1 MSEKFYCFFI
11 AAVFVKFHSTKPLN
25 RLYIIILFDF
35 LQNSYLKKIGVTM
48 FKNFLVFSF
57 LIFVLACTQ
66 KPTADPNYVKEIN
79 EWDAKRVNRLKADDG
94 WLNLAGRFW
103 LKQGE
108 STFGSA
114 KDNDL
119 KVESESFP
127 KHAGTFL
134 FVDSTVTFKAN
145 EDVKVLLDGNPIKEI
160 KLIDDQKKDMTVL
173 QIGSVKF
180 NLIIRDTLYGIRF
193 RDLNSELVKNFKGI
207 ERFPIDESWKINAQF
222 KAYNPPKEIE
232 VPNVLG
238 QISKEKSPGAIVF
251 EREGKSYRIDAVG
264 EGDGDLFLIIADET
278 SGDETYGGGRF
289 MYVKTPDS
297 TGTIILDFNKAY
309 NPPCVFTK
317 YATCPLPPLQNYLKL
332 RIEAGEKDYGH

>member
-1 MSEKFYCFFI
+1 M
-11 AAVFVKFHSTKPLN
+11 
-25 RLYIIILFDF
+25 
-35 LQNSYLKKIGVTM
+35 KKY
-48 FKNFLVFSF
+48 
-57 LIFVLACTQ
+57 FVLLLLFSLALISCEQ
-66 KPTADPNYVKEIN
+66 KPEGTPEYIKQIKE
-79 EWDAKRVNRLKADDG
+79 WQKKRIERLKADDG

-103 LKQGE
+103 LKRGK

-114 KDNDL
+114 KGNDL
-119 KVESESFP
+119 VVESSTFP
-127 KHAGTFL
+127 NYTGTFL
-134 FVDSTVTFKAN
+134 FIDSTVTFKAN
-145 EDVKVLLDGNPIKEI
+145 DEVEVLLNGTPIKEL

-207 ERFPIDESWKINAQF
+207 DIFPIDESWNINAQF
-222 KAYNPPKEIE
+222 EAYNPPKEIA

-238 QISKEKSPGAIVF
+238 QISKEKSPGAVVF
-251 EREGKSYRIDAVG
+251 ERDGRTFKIDAVD
-264 EGDGDLFLIIADET
+264 EGDNNLFLIIADET
-278 SGDETYGGGRF
+278 SGEETYGGGRF
-289 MYVKTPDS
+289 LYVQKADS

-332 RIEAGEKDYGH
+332 RIEAGEKMYKEGH